1 MLQSNYRRRVF
12 ARRSRAGVEP
22 ESSCAL
28 AADSRSAFEPTT
40 RAACHGAAPF
50 ASNKSLPC
58 VHAKSVPAFDRGR
71 RPGRRV
77 QGAGHAFGPCS
88 LTYRGA
94 KRGKGRRGFP
104 WSCVCVGARTSRIGD
119 HHWSRRSYVCT
130 ACPALL
136 EPRTLMLVM
145 TNHLSQARTF
155 RALCVRVVMRA
166 LRVRCCPRLPMIQRY
181 DHTARAQCS
190 LLHRALARR
199 PRASTSTPLGDR
211 FFVTIPFTD
220 GIR

>member
-1 MLQSNYRRRVF
+1 MELILIRVQNTEECC
-12 ARRSRAGVEP
+12 RQLPQTRLRAGVEP
-22 ESSCAL
+22 EPEL
-28 AADSRSAFEPTT
+28 RPAADSRSAFEPTT

-88 LTYRGA
+88 LTYHGA
-94 KRGKGRRGFP
+94 KREEGRRSFP
-104 WSCVCVGARTSRIGD
+104 WSCVCAWGARTSRIGD
-119 HHWSRRSYVCT
+119 HHWSRRCYACT

-145 TNHLSQARTF
+145 TNHVSQARTF
-155 RALCVRVVMRA
+155 RALRRRVVMRA
-166 LRVRCCPRLPMIQRY
+166 LRVRCCPRLGP
-181 DHTARAQCS
+181 
-190 LLHRALARR
+190 
-199 PRASTSTPLGDR
+199 
-211 FFVTIPFTD
+211 
-220 GIR
+220 